1 MGKIEPEKEIKKVV
15 ICVHTSRRQKT
26 EQHRRGDDGVRRP
39 SGYVLSNKRNTGRR
53 KGKPWKK
60 KKLGALR
67 KN

>member
-1 MGKIEPEKEIKKVV
+1 MSESDLPHVPGGRKR
-15 ICVHTSRRQKT
+15 TGM
-26 EQHRRGDDGVRRP
+26 HRRGDDGVRRP